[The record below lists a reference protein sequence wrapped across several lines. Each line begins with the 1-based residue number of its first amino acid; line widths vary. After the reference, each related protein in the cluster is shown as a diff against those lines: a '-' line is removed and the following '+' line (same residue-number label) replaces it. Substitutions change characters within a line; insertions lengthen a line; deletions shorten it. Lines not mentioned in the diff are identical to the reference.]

1 MGDKA
6 QGYSR
11 HTNATLCL
19 AQIVRNSQHHVHPL
33 CGASVQCHAKDS
45 ATRQLHTSQV
55 TSVTEPEFAM
65 QVPCRTQSQANA
77 KRRRGMC
84 RGKQRKIYT
93 PNEPLDTWIGFD
105 GLGTATLTKV

>member
-45 ATRQLHTSQV
+45 ATRQLARKSSYLCHRTRICDAS
-55 TSVTEPEFAM
+55 S
-65 QVPCRTQSQANA
+65 CRTQSQEC
-77 KRRRGMC
+77 K
-84 RGKQRKIYT
+84 KT
-93 PNEPLDTWIGFD
+93 PRNVPEKAEKNLYP
-105 GLGTATLTKV
+105 